1 MTDTQNPLPYPG
13 WLESPSVAVVGLGYV
28 GSCITATLADRG
40 LDVVGVDID
49 VHLIN
54 ELNQGVVR
62 FEEHGL
68 ADMMRRGMA
77 SERLRVTD
85 DYGAVASA
93 DVVVVAVGTP
103 IRDDGSLDDR
113 QLRAACSALAEHV
126 RPGQL
131 YVIKSTVPPGTTRSL
146 VASLLQTSGL
156 RAATDFMLAY
166 APERLAEST
175 ALAELRTFPIV
186 VGGLDERSL
195 SVAAEF
201 WWRALGVEVIRQDSL
216 EAAEMVK
223 LADNWWIDVNIAL
236 ANELAKFCAL
246 YGVDV
251 LDVTAA
257 ANSIPKGDGHVNILR
272 PSVGVGGSCLTKD
285 PWMVWHTAGQQGV
298 DIQTAQV
305 GRAVNDGMPEYTANL
320 IIDDLAALGK
330 DSASATVAILGLA
343 FKNNTGDLRS
353 SPVRGVVEV
362 LAKAGV
368 HVRVHDPL
376 VDAAEAENLLGIRPS
391 ATVDEAVRDAD
402 CIAVLALHREFESID
417 FAVLPV
423 AEPCLLLDGRAYYS
437 KERIR
442 ELRRLGYHYRG
453 IGR

>member
-1 MTDTQNPLPYPG
+1 VNDKKHPFDYPE
-13 WLESPSVAVVGLGYV
+13 WLESPFVAVVGLGYV
-28 GSCITATLADRG
+28 GSCIAATLADRG

-49 VHLIN
+49 VRLIN
-54 ELNQGVVR
+54 ELNEGVVR

-68 ADMMRRGMA
+68 PAMMRRGMA
-77 SERLRVTD
+77 SGRLRVTD

-103 IRDDGSLDDR
+103 VRQDGSLDDQ
-113 QLRAACSALAEHV
+113 QLRAACSTLAEHV

-146 VASLLQTSGL
+146 VAPLLGACGL
-156 RAATDFMLAY
+156 QAPTDFMLAY
-166 APERLAEST
+166 SPERLAEST
-175 ALAELRTFPIV
+175 ALAELCTFPIV
-186 VGGLDERSL
+186 VGGVDERSL
-195 SVAAEF
+195 MVTGEF
-201 WWRALGVEVIRQDSL
+201 WRRALRVEVIPQDSL
-216 EAAEMVK
+216 EAAEIVK

-257 ANSIPKGDGHVNILR
+257 ANSIPKGDGNVNILR

-285 PWMVWHTAGQQGV
+285 PWMVWHTAGLHGL
-298 DIQTAQV
+298 DIRTAQV
-305 GRAVNDGMPEYTANL
+305 GREVNDGMPEYTANL
-320 IIDDLAALGK
+320 ILDELTALGK
-330 DSASATVAILGLA
+330 GSGSTTVAVLGLA

-353 SPVRGVVEV
+353 SPVRGAIEV

-376 VDAAEAENLLGIRPS
+376 VDTAQAEELLGVRPC
-391 ATVDEAVRDAD
+391 ATVEETVRDAD
-402 CIAVLALHREFESID
+402 CVAVLALHEEFKSID
-417 FAVLPV
+417 FAALPV

-442 ELRRLGYHYRG
+442 ELRHLGYHYRG